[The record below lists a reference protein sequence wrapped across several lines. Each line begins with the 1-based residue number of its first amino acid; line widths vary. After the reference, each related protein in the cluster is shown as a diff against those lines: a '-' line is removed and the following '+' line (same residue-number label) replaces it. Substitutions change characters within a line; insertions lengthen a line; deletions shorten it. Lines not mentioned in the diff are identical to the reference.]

1 MSWHSCQLGDVITLK
16 RGHDLPE
23 RKREPGDVP
32 VVSSSGITGR
42 HNVPKATSP
51 GVVTGRYGTLG
62 EVYYLEEHYWPLNTA
77 LYVIDFKGNNPRFS
91 AYFLK
96 HVLRNYKS
104 DKSAVPGV
112 DRNVLHALK
121 VQVPDR
127 RTQERIV
134 DVLSV
139 YDDLIENNYRRI
151 ELLEQAAR
159 ELHKEWFVRFRFP
172 GHEHWQIVNEAPE
185 GWGLSAI
192 GDVCLDFVD
201 GDWIETKDQGGDD
214 FRILQISNI
223 GLNEFVETGN
233 LRYISEQTFNRLHCH
248 EVSPGDILISRMPKH
263 IGRAWLVTEKPWRMV
278 TVVDVTIARCDP
290 EQANKFFFVY
300 HLNSSV
306 HIARCE
312 AKATGATRQRIA
324 RKTMASL
331 PILLAPRVLQEQF
344 ADFAKSIHS
353 QKAIL
358 IQEVDRLA
366 EVRDLLLPKLM
377 TGEIAV

>member
-1 MSWHSCQLGDVITLK
+1 
-16 RGHDLPE
+16 
-23 RKREPGDVP
+23 
-32 VVSSSGITGR
+32 
-42 HNVPKATSP
+42 
-51 GVVTGRYGTLG
+51 
-62 EVYYLEEHYWPLNTA
+62 
-77 LYVIDFKGNNPRFS
+77 
-91 AYFLK
+91 
-96 HVLRNYKS
+96 
-104 DKSAVPGV
+104 
-112 DRNVLHALK
+112 
-121 VQVPDR
+121 
-127 RTQERIV
+127 
-134 DVLSV
+134 
-139 YDDLIENNYRRI
+139 
-151 ELLEQAAR
+151 
-159 ELHKEWFVRFRFP
+159 
-172 GHEHWQIVNEAPE
+172 
-185 GWGLSAI
+185 
-192 GDVCLDFVD
+192 
-201 GDWIETKDQGGDD
+201 
-214 FRILQISNI
+214 
-223 GLNEFVETGN
+223 
-233 LRYISEQTFNRLHCH
+233 
-248 EVSPGDILISRMPKH
+248 
-263 IGRAWLVTEKPWRMV
+263 MV